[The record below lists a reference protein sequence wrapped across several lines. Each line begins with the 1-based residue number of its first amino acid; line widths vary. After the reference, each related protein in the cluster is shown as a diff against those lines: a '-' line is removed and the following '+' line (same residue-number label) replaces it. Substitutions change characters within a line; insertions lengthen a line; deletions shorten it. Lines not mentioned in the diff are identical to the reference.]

1 MRTMSHSWGQSA
13 VRGFL
18 RGWRYC
24 LGGHRRNPANPTEQ
38 GLDPLFRVKIFN
50 IPQCGAASGRER
62 GREGREERAT
72 VFACVNRLWKLKTSV
87 WRGGGKRRG
96 VIALQFKGTVWD
108 KRDDREGVSCRWW
121 LCDAVVMQCQL
132 HSGGGV
138 PAHHNAVAL
147 SLAVAPT
154 RGGR

>member
-1 MRTMSHSWGQSA
+1 MRTMSHSWVLSVASSGGGGTVSVATGGILLIQQNKALILSSGSKYSIFLSA
-13 VRGFL
+13 
-18 RGWRYC
+18 
-24 LGGHRRNPANPTEQ
+24 A
-38 GLDPLFRVKIFN
+38 PL
-50 IPQCGAASGRER
+50 Q
-62 GREGREERAT
+62 EGREEGRAGRRERQSSLVWT
-72 VFACVNRLWKLKTSV
+72 DCGSWKPVFGGA
-87 WRGGGKRRG
+87 GGKRRG

-154 RGGR
+154 QGGR